1 MGTSNK
7 KPASINT
14 NSTATI
20 SLTPNGN
27 KIYPF
32 TRVSDEER
40 NRLRVDVYEYLL

>member
-7 KPASINT
+7 KPVSSNT
-14 NSTATI
+14 NAANTI
-20 SLTPNGN
+20 ALTPKGN

-40 NRLRVDVYEYLL
+40 NRLRVDVYQYLL